1 LSRHKLQLA
10 RNNSHAKHQMSQIT
24 LNKSRVRPATPA
36 SRRTLKEPLCSL
48 QWTQTAQRRTKMSVP
63 VGGTGQGSYSRV
75 RVMPEH
81 AVTCSSVA
89 SMSANEGPGASSA
102 AAAAAAAM
110 GKFESVSCAGL
121 GAGGDAVGESSVGE
135 SSCLSDPANVAK

>member
-1 LSRHKLQLA
+1 
-10 RNNSHAKHQMSQIT
+10 
-24 LNKSRVRPATPA
+24 
-36 SRRTLKEPLCSL
+36 
-48 QWTQTAQRRTKMSVP
+48 
-63 VGGTGQGSYSRV
+63 
-75 RVMPEH
+75 MPEH

-121 GAGGDAVGESSVGE
+121 GAGGDAVGESS
-135 SSCLSDPANVAK
+135 CLSDPANVAKCENLGCLRILDGIIAAHRRQRFSQLQRLKGKAVTRKHAHAQWSTHMPKGPRDKESRLNRQA